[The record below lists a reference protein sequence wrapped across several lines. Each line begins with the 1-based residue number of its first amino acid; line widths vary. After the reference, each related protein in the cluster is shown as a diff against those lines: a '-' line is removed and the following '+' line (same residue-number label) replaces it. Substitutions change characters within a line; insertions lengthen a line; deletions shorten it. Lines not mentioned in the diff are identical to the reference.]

1 MSLLDELRQ
10 ATTTSA
16 PPSTGNR
23 KSDKAGASSEALKEE
38 IKKINRRSRHL
49 AEEIE
54 QLENGEVLPYNLS
67 HLMSQNLEMDDSGT
81 SQSQEDF
88 APNSIHVDPR
98 VAFPP
103 ANQPTSHLLGA
114 TATPSGASLGKL
126 TNPMLLNF
134 IQGML

>member
-1 MSLLDELRQ
+1 M
-10 ATTTSA
+10 
-16 PPSTGNR
+16 
-23 KSDKAGASSEALKEE
+23 KEE

-88 APNSIHVDPR
+88 VPNSIHVDPR
-98 VAFPP
+98 VAGE
-103 ANQPTSHLLGA
+103 AAVCDVTG
-114 TATPSGASLGKL
+114 GG
-126 TNPMLLNF
+126 
-134 IQGML
+134 